1 MKERTAIFLYAL
13 VFSLAA
19 NGYVLFLGNFI
30 ALALCAAIILFVNLT
45 PIVTHL
51 KTKSIKLKACY
62 HGVIALRIFRI
73 ATLLSVI
80 YNIGIAFVLLPIK
93 FWDLIIN
100 VIICIGVTAILF
112 WNGII
117 SVYLASVQLGIK
129 QRVIGILCGMLP
141 VVNLIVL
148 NSIIKTVS
156 REVDF
161 ETKKESVN
169 LKRAEDKVCKT
180 KYPILFVHGVF
191 FRDTAFFNYWGRIP
205 KELAL
210 NGAKIYY
217 GNHQSAAP
225 VSQSAEELAKRIKEI
240 VNETGCEKVN
250 IIAHSK
256 GGLDC
261 RYLLANT
268 DAAHMVASLTT
279 INTPHR
285 GCIFADKL
293 LSVVPEK
300 VQNKV
305 ADTYNK
311 TLKKLGDQNPDFMAA
326 VKDLTASVC
335 QDFDEKTT
343 APEGVFC
350 RSVGSVLPKAK
361 GGKFPL
367 NLSYNLVKF
376 FDGPNDGLVSVTAF
390 KWGEEYTLLTP
401 KGAEGISHGDMIDL
415 NRHNIEGFDVREFYV
430 GLVNDLKNRGL

>member
-19 NGYVLFLGNFI
+19 NGYVLFLGNSI

-62 HGVIALRIFRI
+62 HGVIALRIFRLAI
-73 ATLLSVI
+73 ILSVI
-80 YNIGIAFVLLPIK
+80 YNIGIAFVLLPIR

-141 VVNLIVL
+141 IVNLIAL

-156 REVDF
+156 GEVDF

-293 LSVVPEK
+293 LSIVPEK

-376 FDGPNDGLVSVTAF
+376 FDGPNDGLVRAAAF
-390 KWGEEYTLLTP
+390 EWGEEYTLLIP
-401 KGAEGISHGDMIDL
+401 EGAEGISHGDMIDL